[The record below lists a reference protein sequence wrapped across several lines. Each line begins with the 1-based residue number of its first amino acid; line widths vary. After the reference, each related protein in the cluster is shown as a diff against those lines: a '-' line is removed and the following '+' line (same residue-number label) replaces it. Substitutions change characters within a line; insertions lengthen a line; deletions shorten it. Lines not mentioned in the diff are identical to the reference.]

1 MSQKLSDIWGAK
13 DVCPIQEALEK
24 EKRLEIEQLAATLE
38 RGVFEEKMHLYNQIE
53 TFFNSEPHCNHDLD
67 FMCQIADCTE
77 AEMDHLIQEKVDSF
91 DLKRLQQMVKKIRG
105 YERALEQR
113 EQWLKDKITV
123 GTMNT
128 TVSMVNVVTGSYE
141 YTSND
146 R

>member
-24 EKRLEIEQLAATLE
+24 EKRLEIEQLE
-38 RGVFEEKMHLYNQIE
+38 RGVFEEKMYLYNQIE

-77 AEMDHLIQEKVDSF
+77 AEMDNLIQENVNAF
-91 DLKRLQQMVKKIRG
+91 DLNRLQQMVKKIRG

-123 GTMNT
+123 GTMNA
-128 TVSMVNVVTGSYE
+128 TVSTMNILASSFYG